1 MPNWRDDHETF
12 SGNGFALKS
21 SFRQPPA
28 KCETDI
34 NGSALDTAP
43 QFAAAGCLHLKGDGG
58 MLLAELG
65 QEWRQTVRAQR
76 LQSTNRERARHQASR
91 IRHGGMRLVGK
102 RENVAGIFEQTAARF
117 RQPQPTPRPVEKRRP
132 KVCFQ

>member
-43 QFAAAGCLHLKGDGG
+43 QLAAAGCLHLKGDGG

-76 LQSTNRERARHQASR
+76 LHSTNRERGRHQTNR
-91 IRHGGMRLVGK
+91 IRHPGGRLLRK
-102 RENVAGIFEQTAARF
+102 REDAARIFQPTAARLP
-117 RQPQPTPRPVEKRRP
+117 QPQPTPRPVEKR
-132 KVCFQ
+132 C